1 MYEMSIFLILAIGF
15 LIVAILGGLLEKLH
29 IPSIFASLIAGM
41 LIYLI
46 GGNAIQQTL
55 VPDGAILGWL
65 ATFGMY
71 MLLFLIGLELDL
83 GTLKGNKKLITKTM
97 ATIITLD
104 AVTGAILV
112 HYVFGYDIVTAILV
126 AVSFATVGEA
136 FILPILE
143 EFNLVNT
150 PLGQTIIG
158 IGTLDDIIE
167 LISLMGAVFL
177 IGGRN
182 NIALKTSVGSLGVLV
197 LITLVLFRLRHIK
210 YLERVQKENI
220 TILGSALLSFFVWL
234 GAPADMEPLACI
246 LAGVTLGNILP
257 LDRKATAIASFKNIT
272 YGLFGPIFFLW
283 VGLNTNLGLLRE
295 KPQLVLLVIAVSNSA
310 KILGSLIATRK
321 QLVAKVAIFMGIS
334 LSIRFSTSIVIINY
348 LFSNGLV
355 GEELFTTIVASS
367 IVFKFIIP
375 PALAYLASKWNIAE
389 TLDT

>member
-1 MYEMSIFLILAIGF
+1 MHGMSIFLILATGF
-15 LIVAILGGLLEKLH
+15 FIVTILGGFLEKLH
-29 IPSIFASLIAGM
+29 IPSIFASLIAGI

-46 GGNAIQQTL
+46 GGNTLQQLLTTSGSTL
-55 VPDGAILGWL
+55 EWL

-71 MLLFLIGLELDL
+71 TLLFLIGLEIDL
-83 GTLKGNKKLITKTM
+83 HTIRGNKTLITRTM
-97 ATIITLD
+97 LTILTLD
-104 AVTGAILV
+104 AITGAFLV
-112 HYVFGYDIVTAILV
+112 HFVFGYNIVTSILV

-136 FILPILE
+136 FIIPILD

-158 IGTLDDIIE
+158 IGTLDDVIE

-182 NIALKTSVGSLGVLV
+182 NIDLRTSLGSLGILV
-197 LITLVLFRLRHIK
+197 LITLVFLRLHHIK
-210 YLERVQKENI
+210 YLERLQKENI
-220 TILGSALLSFFVWL
+220 LILGIALLSFFVWL
-234 GAPADMEPLACI
+234 GAYADMEPLACI
-246 LAGVTLGNILP
+246 LAGITLGNILP
-257 LDRKATAIASFKNIT
+257 TDKKDEAIETFKNIT
-272 YGLFGPIFFLW
+272 YGLFGPVFFLW
-283 VGLNTNLGLLRE
+283 VGLNTNLALLVE
-295 KPQLVLLVIAVSNSA
+295 KPQLVLLIVAVSNSA
-310 KILGSLIATRK
+310 KILGSLIATHK
-321 QLVAKVAIFMGIS
+321 QLGNKVAIFMGIS

-375 PALAYLASKWNIAE
+375 PTLAYLATKWDIAK